1 MIRAMSLLLTGVRV
15 LVADGPDA
23 ALTADRLT
31 ERGALPVTAGDLLPD
46 APVGLVHIAATTPP
60 DAATAALSYGADH
73 GVPVDDRRPHDR
85 TAHDRTA
92 HDRTAHDRTPHDRT
106 AHDRTPHGRTGIGEV
121 VLVGG
126 GPGDPDLITVAG
138 AREIAAADVILA
150 DHLGPVELAERAAE
164 GGVEFIDV
172 SKIPYA
178 RQVTQD
184 RINELLIDRARSGRR
199 VVRLKGGDPFIFGR
213 GFEEIEACAAAG
225 VPVRVVPG
233 VTSATSAPAVA
244 GFSVT
249 HRGLNHDLTLISGHV
264 PPESPKS
271 LVDWDATARM
281 TGTLVLIM
289 AVRNAGAIAARL
301 IAGGKPAATPVAVV
315 ESAST
320 PQERVTTTTLAELG
334 ETVAREGLGSP
345 AIIVVG
351 EAAGR
356 RAVLG

>member
-1 MIRAMSLLLTGVRV
+1 MIIPMSLLLTGVRV

-23 ALTADRLT
+23 ALTADRLR
-31 ERGALPVTAGDLLPD
+31 ERGALPVTTDTVDTADGTDP
-46 APVGLVHIAATTPP
+46 AALVHIAATTPP
-60 DAATAALSYGADH
+60 DAAATALAWATAH
-73 GVPVDDRRPHDR
+73 GVPVDDRRAQDATP
-85 TAHDRTA
+85 TAAAGESTV
-92 HDRTAHDRTPHDRT
+92 
-106 AHDRTPHGRTGIGEV
+106 GEV

-150 DHLGPVELAERAAE
+150 DHLGPVVLAEQAA
-164 GGVEFIDV
+164 GRGVELIDV
-172 SKIPYA
+172 AKIPYA
-178 RQVTQD
+178 RQVAQE
-184 RINELLIDRARSGRR
+184 RINDLLVDRARAGKR

-213 GFEEIEACAAAG
+213 GFEEIEVCAAAG
-225 VPVRVVPG
+225 IPVRVVPG
-233 VTSATSAPAVA
+233 VTSATAAPALA

-249 HRGLNHDLTLISGHV
+249 HRGLNHDLTLVSGHV
-264 PPESPKS
+264 PPDSPKS

-301 IAGGKPAATPVAVV
+301 IDGGKPATTPAAVI
-315 ESAST
+315 ENAST
-320 PQERVTTTTLAELG
+320 AGERVTQTTLGDLG
-334 ETVAREGLGSP
+334 GTITREGLGSP

-356 RAVLG
+356 RARLG

>member
-85 TAHDRTA
+85 TAQDRTG
-92 HDRTAHDRTPHDRT
+92 T
-106 AHDRTPHGRTGIGEV
+106 GEV

-184 RINELLIDRARSGRR
+184 RINELLINRARSGRR

>member
-1 MIRAMSLLLTGVRV
+1 MIMPMSLLLTGVRV

-23 ALTADRLT
+23 ALTADRLR
-31 ERGALPVTAGDLLPD
+31 ERGALPVSPSDTSD
-46 APVGLVHIAATTPP
+46 AARAAAAAAAALVHIAATTPP
-60 DAATAALSYGADH
+60 ESATAALDYATAH
-73 GVPVDDRRPHDR
+73 GIPVDDRRAAD
-85 TAHDRTA
+85 TAPA
-92 HDRTAHDRTPHDRT
+92 SSGA
-106 AHDRTPHGRTGIGEV
+106 GEV

-126 GPGDPDLITVAG
+126 GPGDPGLITVAG

-150 DHLGPVELAERAAE
+150 DHLAPVELAEQAA
-164 GGVEFIDV
+164 GRGVELIDV
-172 SKIPYA
+172 AKIPYS
-178 RQVTQD
+178 RQVAQE
-184 RINELLIDRARSGRR
+184 RINELIIDRARAGRR

-213 GFEEIEACAAAG
+213 GFEEIEACTAAG

-271 LVDWDATARM
+271 LVDWDATAHM

-301 IAGGKPAATPVAVV
+301 IAGGKPATTPAAVI
-315 ESAST
+315 ENASV
-320 PQERVTTTTLAELG
+320 PGERVTTTTLGQLG
-334 ETVAREGLGSP
+334 ETVDREGIRSP
-345 AIIVVG
+345 AIIVIG
-351 EAAGR
+351 AAAGR
-356 RAVLG
+356 RAALG